1 MSHQAGNMSCQAMN
15 FLSQARNMSHQAGN
29 MSSQAGNMSS
39 QAGNLSSQAGNISS
53 QAGNISSQ
61 AKNPKDHILKVSCH
75 YLYFWLKYSFK
86 EVCRRMGGVGWVEW
100 GGAGGGWFLL
110 RLRISRAD
118 QKLEILNPQ
127 GYMVI
132 PSN

>member
-53 QAGNISSQ
+53 QA
-61 AKNPKDHILKVSCH
+61 KNPKDHILKVSCH
-75 YLYFWLKYSFK
+75 YLYFWLRYRF
-86 EVCRRMGGVGWVEW
+86 EIVCRRVGVWLGGWV
-100 GGAGGGWFLL
+100 GGGWFLL

-118 QKLEILNPQ
+118 QNKTGRRVWCPTKRT
-127 GYMVI
+127 
-132 PSN
+132 PP